1 MNDVIK
7 LNNHRLLCGDATNK
21 EDVARLLDGAK
32 VDLLLTDPPYGI
44 NIVNPVGGGK
54 SVDQVEQV
62 CDRSVTHTP
71 NGTIGGAKPPT
82 FKRNSGNTSSSR
94 LQEGGQIGKV
104 GSPGV
109 VEPRLYKPVIG
120 DDKPFDP
127 QHLLDLDCPAIIFG
141 ANNFS
146 SKLPD
151 MSKWIVW
158 YKKPSLESKHNNFSD
173 CELAWTNLKGK
184 AVLCYHHTWSGMVRQ
199 GERKLE
205 LIERVHPTQKPVG
218 LLKRLIEEYCPP
230 NGVVLDLY
238 GGSGSTLIA
247 CAETGRT
254 CYMMELSEDY
264 VEIIQERYWEYID
277 KSQTKLDNYKIS

>member
-1 MNDVIK
+1 MVK
-7 LNNHRLLCGDATNK
+7 L
-21 EDVARLLDGAK
+21 E
-32 VDLLLTDPPYGI
+32 
-44 NIVNPVGGGK
+44 
-54 SVDQVEQV
+54 
-62 CDRSVTHTP
+62 
-71 NGTIGGAKPPT
+71 
-82 FKRNSGNTSSSR
+82 
-94 LQEGGQIGKV
+94 
-104 GSPGV
+104 SPGV
-109 VEPRLYKPVIG
+109 VQPRLYKPVIG

-127 QHLLDLDCPAIIFG
+127 QHLLDFDVPTILFG

-158 YKKPSLESKHNNFSD
+158 HKKPSLDAPSNGFSD

-199 GERKLE
+199 GERRLE
-205 LIERVHPTQKPVG
+205 LKERVHPTQKPVG

-230 NGVVLDLY
+230 NGNVLDLY

-247 CAETGRT
+247 CAETGRN

-264 VEIIQERYWEYID
+264 CEIIQKRYWDYAD
-277 KSQTKLDNYKIS
+277 KDQTKLNVITKTRSIKVRPNEDNKDN

>member
-1 MNDVIK
+1 MSEVIS
-7 LNNHRLLCGDATNK
+7 LDEHRLLCGNAQVK
-21 EDVARLLDGAK
+21 ADVDKLLDGVK

-44 NIVNPVGGGK
+44 DIVKVIGEREQWNTCRTQAQTFQAIQGK
-54 SVDQVEQV
+54 EQWASEQDQASTREREQMV
-62 CDRSVTHTP
+62 KS
-71 NGTIGGAKPPT
+71 
-82 FKRNSGNTSSSR
+82 
-94 LQEGGQIGKV
+94 E
-104 GSPGV
+104 SPGV
-109 VEPRLYKPVIG
+109 VQPRLYKPVIG

-127 QHLLDLDCPAIIFG
+127 QHLLDLDVPTILFG

-158 YKKPSLESKHNNFSD
+158 HKKPSLDAPPNGFSD
-173 CELAWTNLKGK
+173 CELAWTNFKGK

-205 LIERVHPTQKPVG
+205 LKERVHPTQKPVG

-254 CYMMELSEDY
+254 CYMMELSKDY
-264 VEIIQERYWEYID
+264 VEIIQERYWNYRD
-277 KSQTKLDNYKIS
+277 KEQRKLI

>member
-1 MNDVIK
+1 MSEVIS
-7 LNNHRLLCGDATNK
+7 LDGHRLLCGDATNK

-44 NIVNPVGGGK
+44 NIVKVRGERERAMEHLQDTKSNLPSHSRQGTVG
-54 SVDQVEQV
+54 
-62 CDRSVTHTP
+62 
-71 NGTIGGAKPPT
+71 IGARPG
-82 FKRNSGNTSSSR
+82 FKRER
-94 LQEGGQIGKV
+94 EQMVKLE
-104 GSPGV
+104 SPGV
-109 VEPRLYKPVIG
+109 VQPRLYKPVIG

-127 QHLLDLDCPAIIFG
+127 QHLLDLDVPTILFG

-158 YKKPSLESKHNNFSD
+158 HKKPSLDAPPNGFSD
-173 CELAWTNLKGK
+173 CELAWTNFKGK
-184 AVLCYHHTWSGMVRQ
+184 AVICYHHTWSGMVRQ

-205 LIERVHPTQKPVG
+205 LKERVHPTQKPVG

-254 CYMMELSEDY
+254 CYMMELSKDY
-264 VEIIQERYWEYID
+264 VEIIQERYWNYRD
-277 KSQTKLDNYKIS
+277 KEQRKLI

>member
-1 MNDVIK
+1 MSEVIS
-7 LNNHRLLCGDATNK
+7 LDEHRLLCGNAQVK
-21 EDVARLLDGAK
+21 ADVDKLLDGVK

-44 NIVNPVGGGK
+44 DIVKVIGERERAMEHLLDTKSNLPSHSRQGTVGIGARPGFHKREREQMVK
-54 SVDQVEQV
+54 SE
-62 CDRSVTHTP
+62 
-71 NGTIGGAKPPT
+71 
-82 FKRNSGNTSSSR
+82 
-94 LQEGGQIGKV
+94 
-104 GSPGV
+104 SPGV
-109 VEPRLYKPVIG
+109 VQPRLYKPVIG

-127 QHLLDLDCPAIIFG
+127 QHLLDLDVPTILFG

-158 YKKPSLESKHNNFSD
+158 HKKPSLDAPPNGFSD
-173 CELAWTNLKGK
+173 CELAWTNFKGK

-205 LIERVHPTQKPVG
+205 LKERVHPTQKPVG

-254 CYMMELSEDY
+254 CYMMELSKDY
-264 VEIIQERYWEYID
+264 VEIIQERYWNYRD
-277 KSQTKLDNYKIS
+277 KEQRKLI

>member
-1 MNDVIK
+1 M
-7 LNNHRLLCGDATNK
+7 
-21 EDVARLLDGAK
+21 
-32 VDLLLTDPPYGI
+32 DLLLTDPPYGI
-44 NIVNPVGGGK
+44 DIVKVREE
-54 SVDQVEQV
+54 S
-62 CDRSVTHTP
+62 
-71 NGTIGGAKPPT
+71 NGTLVDTKSNIPIHSRQGTVGIGARPG
-82 FKRNSGNTSSSR
+82 FHN
-94 LQEGGQIGKV
+94 GKV
-104 GSPGV
+104 GKPDV

-127 QHLLDLDCPAIIFG
+127 QHLLDLDVPTILFG

-158 YKKPSLESKHNNFSD
+158 HKKPSLDATPNGFSD
-173 CELAWTNLKGK
+173 CELAWTNFKGK
-184 AVLCYHHTWSGMVRQ
+184 AVLCYHHTWSGMIRQ
-199 GERKLE
+199 GERRLE
-205 LIERVHPTQKPVG
+205 LKERVHPTQKPVG

-254 CYMMELSEDY
+254 CYMMELSKDY
-264 VEIIQERYWEYID
+264 VEIIQERYWNYRD
-277 KSQTKLDNYKIS
+277 KEQRKLI

>member
-1 MNDVIK
+1 MHNYKKNQSLWGWLKMNDVIK

-44 NIVNPVGGGK
+44 NIVNPVGGG
-54 SVDQVEQV
+54 Q
-62 CDRSVTHTP
+62 
-71 NGTIGGAKPPT
+71 IGGP
-82 FKRNSGNTSSSR
+82 
-94 LQEGGQIGKV
+94 GGA
-104 GSPGV
+104 SLRP

-277 KSQTKLDNYKIS
+277 KSQTKLDNYKISQV

>member
-1 MNDVIK
+1 MED
-7 LNNHRLLCGDATNK
+7 K
-21 EDVARLLDGAK
+21 EVHQLDH
-32 VDLLLTDPPYGI
+32 
-44 NIVNPVGGGK
+44 
-54 SVDQVEQV
+54 S
-62 CDRSVTHTP
+62 THTP

-82 FKRNSGNTSSSR
+82 FKRNSGNTCKTR
-94 LQEGGQIGKV
+94 VQEREREQMV
-104 GSPGV
+104 ELESPGV

-127 QHLLDLDCPAIIFG
+127 QHLLDLDVPTIIFG

-158 YKKPSLESKHNNFSD
+158 FKKPTLEAKHNNFSD
-173 CELAWTNLKGK
+173 CELAWTNFKGK

-205 LIERVHPTQKPVG
+205 LKERVHPTQKPVG

-254 CYMMELSEDY
+254 CYMMELSKDY
-264 VEIIQERYWEYID
+264 VEIIQERYWNYRD
-277 KSQTKLDNYKIS
+277 KEQRKLI